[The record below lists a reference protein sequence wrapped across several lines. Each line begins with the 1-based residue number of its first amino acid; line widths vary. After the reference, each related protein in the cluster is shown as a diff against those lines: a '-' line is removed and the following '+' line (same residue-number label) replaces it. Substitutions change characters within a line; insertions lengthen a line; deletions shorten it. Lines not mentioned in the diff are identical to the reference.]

1 MDYST
6 AGEGPF
12 TTTVPESSEPIT
24 GTSFTIYPTDTT
36 IPTTTRFVLLGS
48 EAIDIITTYQ
58 PDAAG
63 SYVSAGETTITT
75 TLSSLPSTETE
86 SSTETADAT
95 PPPTTTP
102 TTTLMTTPTTTPK
115 SESTRQAS
123 TTTRPT
129 SGTQTA
135 DSDTFSQASS
145 NGTSN
150 GTLAGA
156 IVGSIVGTALL
167 TFLLAFL
174 FFRRRRAR
182 PAAKELEHG
191 VGLRSKSGA
200 TVSTAAMSSE
210 KSNDSFSLAAIIP
223 QPADD
228 ETVRSRILTIIDHA
242 SLHVDN
248 YYGARSPSPQI
259 TQDTLARLAEYD
271 SDYLPA
277 SLDTM
282 LGQRGVSRKAITHA
296 LVYKLLQAIRP
307 GGELLPKLL
316 ATQPQVGQSTAST
329 EDALFAWRMVTAHLY
344 NQDAY
349 NKGPTH
355 TAARDQ
361 AASSLAADF
370 TAAFF
375 PYALTTFSQSD
386 RVSHLGK
393 LAISTAELGIW
404 LFSQPCT
411 FEFVWN
417 KSQDEFT
424 VVPQVIKTFDE
435 QGNRLPRPQVLIEAV
450 QERYPSTV

>member
-12 TTTVPESSEPIT
+12 TTTIPGSTEPIT

-36 IPTTTRFVLLGS
+36 IPTTTRYVLLS
-48 EAIDIITTYQ
+48 SQAIDVITTYQ

-63 SYVSAGETTITT
+63 SYVSVGETTVTT
-75 TLSSLPSTETE
+75 TLTDLPSTETG

-102 TTTLMTTPTTTPK
+102 TTPMTTPMTTPT

-129 SGTQTA
+129 SGTQTV
-135 DSDTFSQASS
+135 DSNTSSQASA
-145 NGTSN
+145 NETSN

-182 PAAKELEHG
+182 SAAKELEHG

-200 TVSTAAMSSE
+200 TVSTAAISNENSS
-210 KSNDSFSLAAIIP
+210 DSFSLAAIIP
-223 QPADD
+223 QSADD

-248 YYGARSPSPQI
+248 YYGARSPYPQI
-259 TQDTLARLAEYD
+259 TPGTRARLAEYD
-271 SDYLPA
+271 SGHLPG

-282 LGQRGVSRKAITHA
+282 LGQRGVSRKVITHA
-296 LVYKLLQAIRP
+296 LVYRLLQAIRP

-316 ATQPQVGQSTAST
+316 ATQPQVDQSPACTY
-329 EDALFAWRMVTAHLY
+329 LP
-344 NQDAY
+344 
-349 NKGPTH
+349 GP
-355 TAARDQ
+355 
-361 AASSLAADF
+361 L
-370 TAAFF
+370 
-375 PYALTTFSQSD
+375 
-386 RVSHLGK
+386 VSHLD
-393 LAISTAELGIW
+393 T
-404 LFSQPCT
+404 
-411 FEFVWN
+411 
-417 KSQDEFT
+417 
-424 VVPQVIKTFDE
+424 
-435 QGNRLPRPQVLIEAV
+435 
-450 QERYPSTV
+450 